1 MKKLVKKTKVILAI
15 EIAIY
20 FIIAVSV
27 ALVIIL

>member
-15 EIAIY
+15 EITIY